1 MPGALDGTTVVDL
14 SRVLGDPFCTQSLAD
29 HGADVIKIE
38 PPQGDETRSWGPPFK
53 DGLSAYFA
61 GTNRNKRSMA
71 VDLRQ
76 PAGRDIVLHLLK
88 EADVLVHNFK
98 IGALEKWGLGY
109 DEVLKERFS
118 GLIVCHITGFGP
130 DGPFGGFPGYDAVLQ
145 AMTGLM
151 SINGDPAQGPTRMGT
166 PIVDIGTGLIA
177 CNAILAA
184 LIERSR
190 SGLGQAIEVPLYDCA
205 ISLMHPQAANALMS
219 GKVPVAAGNAHPN
232 ISPYDM
238 YDTRTGKLYIAVGN
252 NGQFVRLCEI
262 LNSRLMTCTI
272 PALASSISLLA
283 ITGSLSGF
291 ARSSTCRTCQGMI
304 GSPTMPRVA
313 NRPALTETLAARL
326 ADCDAHELEPTLLKA
341 GVPAGVV
348 RNVIEALEHPHT
360 QHRGMVVDRG
370 SFKGTGVPARL
381 SRTPG
386 EVCTAPP
393 LFAQDSRQLLSE
405 AGYSKVEIEDLI
417 LREIVQEATIS

>member
-14 SRVLGDPFCTQSLAD
+14 SRVLGGPFCTQSLAD

-38 PPQGDETRSWGPPFK
+38 PPQGDESRSWGPPFK

-109 DEVLKERFS
+109 DEVLKEHFS
-118 GLIVCHITGFGP
+118 GLIVCHITGFGA

-145 AMTGLM
+145 VMTGLM

-262 LNSRLMTCTI
+262 LNLPDVPGDDR
-272 PALASSISLLA
+272 
-283 ITGSLSGF
+283 F
-291 ARSSTCRTCQGMI
+291 ADNAA
-304 GSPTMPRVA
+304 RVA

>member
-1 MPGALDGTTVVDL
+1 
-14 SRVLGDPFCTQSLAD
+14 
-29 HGADVIKIE
+29 
-38 PPQGDETRSWGPPFK
+38 
-53 DGLSAYFA
+53 
-61 GTNRNKRSMA
+61 MA

-118 GLIVCHITGFGP
+118 GLIVCHITGFGA

-262 LNSRLMTCTI
+262 LNLPDVPGDDR
-272 PALASSISLLA
+272 
-283 ITGSLSGF
+283 F
-291 ARSSTCRTCQGMI
+291 ADNAA
-304 GSPTMPRVA
+304 RVA

-405 AGYSKVEIEDLI
+405 AGHSKVEIEDLI

>member
-14 SRVLGDPFCTQSLAD
+14 SRVLGGPFCTQSLAD

-118 GLIVCHITGFGP
+118 GLIVCHITGFGA

-219 GKVPVAAGNAHPN
+219 GKAPVAAGNAHPN

-262 LNSRLMTCTI
+262 LNLPDVPGDDR
-272 PALASSISLLA
+272 
-283 ITGSLSGF
+283 F
-291 ARSSTCRTCQGMI
+291 ADNAA
-304 GSPTMPRVA
+304 RVA